1 MFMQEDVQIKASTRK
16 KGRSTIKNPRIL
28 IITPEITYLP
38 RGMGNMA
45 NVLTAKAGGMA
56 DVSASLVSELYD
68 LGADIHVA
76 LPHYR
81 RMFHINI
88 AQLINDELRI
98 FQEKM
103 PDSRIH
109 LAEDRIFYYR
119 DSIYSGYGLE
129 AAHISLAF
137 QREAIN
143 NIITRVKPNL
153 IHCNDWMTG
162 LIPAMARRRSIPC
175 LFTIHNI
182 HTQKITLS
190 HIEDRG
196 IDGAEFWQNL
206 YYTRPPHHYE
216 ESREDNPVD
225 FLASGIFASHFINTV
240 SPTFLREIVDGW
252 HDFVPGPIRQEI
264 INKQNAD
271 CAFGIINAPDK
282 VFNPEDDPNIEFH
295 YTHENPFPNKKRNK
309 RELQKKLGLEVNGEA
324 PLLFWPSRLDPV
336 QKGCDLLAHVLY
348 HVVSSHYEKNLQIVF
363 VANGSYQQ
371 VFRDIVRF
379 HDFYHRVSVCD
390 FDERLS
396 HLAYAASD
404 FVLMP
409 SKFEPCGLPQMI
421 GSKFG
426 SLPIAFDTGGLHDTV
441 DDLDIGQN
449 RGNGFLFKVFDG
461 PGLQWAIDQAMEFY
475 MLPGEVK
482 EKQVSRIMKE
492 AAERFNLS
500 QTAEKYIGL
509 YEKMLQRPLVV

>member
-1 MFMQEDVQIKASTRK
+1 MKTSARVRTTAQRK
-16 KGRSTIKNPRIL
+16 REKPVRNPRIL

-38 RGMGNMA
+38 KGMGNMA

-56 DVSASLVSELYD
+56 DVSASLVAELYGK
-68 LGADIHVA
+68 GADVHVA

-81 RMFHINI
+81 RMFNINI
-88 AQLINDELRI
+88 GQLINDELRI

-103 PDSRIH
+103 PESRIH

-119 DSIYSGYGLE
+119 NSVYSGYGQE

-143 NIITRVKPNL
+143 NIITTVKPNL

-162 LIPAMARRRSIPC
+162 LIPAMARRRAIPC

-182 HTQKITLS
+182 HTQKLSLS

-196 IDGAEFWQNL
+196 IDAAEFWQHL

-225 FLASGIFASHFINTV
+225 LLASGIFGSHFINTV
-240 SPTFLREIVDGW
+240 SPTFLQEITDGW
-252 HDFVPGPIRQEI
+252 HNFVPDPIRQEI
-264 INKQNAD
+264 INKQNAG
-271 CAFGIINAPDK
+271 CAFGIINAPDRIY
-282 VFNPEDDPNIEFH
+282 NPQDDPNVEFN
-295 YTHENPFPNKKRNK
+295 YTYDDPLESKQRNK
-309 RELQKKLGLEVNGEA
+309 TDLQKSLGLLEDPEA
-324 PLLFWPSRLDPV
+324 PLLFWPSRLDPI

-348 HVVSSHYEKNLQIVF
+348 HVISNYYDRHLQMVF

-371 VFRDIVRF
+371 IFRDIVR
-379 HDFYHRVSVCD
+379 HHGFYDRVAVVD

-396 HLAYAASD
+396 HQAYAASD

-421 GSKFG
+421 GSIYG

-441 DDLDIGQN
+441 EHLDVEEN
-449 RGNGFLFKVFDG
+449 RGNGFVFKVFDA
-461 PGLQWAIDQAMEFY
+461 PGLEWAIDQAMQFY
-475 MLPGEVK
+475 MMPLDVR
-482 EKQVSRIMKE
+482 KQQISRVMKE
-492 AAERFNLS
+492 SIERFNLS
-500 QTAEKYIGL
+500 QTAQQYIEL
-509 YEKMLQRPLVV
+509 YEKMLNRPLVV

>member
-1 MFMQEDVQIKASTRK
+1 MGTNLKTAVRDKYKNRK
-16 KGRSTIKNPRIL
+16 QRKNPRIL

-45 NVLTAKAGGMA
+45 NVLSAKAGGMA

-68 LGADIHVA
+68 LGSDVHVA

-81 RMFHINI
+81 RMFHIDI
-88 AQLINDELRI
+88 GQFISDELRL

-119 DSIYSGYGLE
+119 DSIYSGYGGE
-129 AAHISLAF
+129 AANISLAF
-137 QREAIN
+137 QREVIN
-143 NIITRVKPNL
+143 NIIPTLKPDL

-162 LIPAMARRRSIPC
+162 LIPAMARRRAIPC

-182 HTQKITLS
+182 HTQKLYLS

-196 IDGAEFWQNL
+196 IDAAEFWQNL
-206 YYTRPPHHYE
+206 FFQWPPENYE
-216 ESREDNPVD
+216 ESRDHNPVD

-240 SPTFLREIVDGW
+240 SSTFLKEITDGW
-252 HDFVPGPIRQEI
+252 HAFIPDIIRQEI
-264 INKQNAD
+264 SNKMQAGV
-271 CAFGIINAPDK
+271 ASGIINAPDK
-282 VFNPEDDPNIEFH
+282 IYHPETNPNVIYH
-295 YTHENPFPNKKRNK
+295 YNHEEPLQWKKKNKL
-309 RELQKKLGLEVNGEA
+309 ELQQKLGLIRDEKA
-324 PLLFWPSRLDPV
+324 PLFFWPSRLDPI

-348 HVVSSHYEKNLQIVF
+348 NIVSNYWDQNLQIVF
-363 VANGSYQQ
+363 IANGSFQQ
-371 VFRDIVRF
+371 PLRDIVRF
-379 HDFYHRVSVCD
+379 HGFFERVSVCD
-390 FDERLS
+390 FNEELS

-421 GSKFG
+421 GSIFG
-426 SLPIAFDTGGLHDTV
+426 SLPVAFDTGGLHDTV
-441 DDLDIGQN
+441 EQLN
-449 RGNGFLFKVFDG
+449 MKNHTGNGFLFKYYDG
-461 PGLQWAIDQAMEFY
+461 PGLEWAINEAMQFY
-475 MLPGEVK
+475 AQPEDLK
-482 EKQVSRIMKE
+482 EQQISRIMKE
-492 AAERFNLS
+492 GMERFNLKE
-500 QTAEKYIGL
+500 TAKKYIVL